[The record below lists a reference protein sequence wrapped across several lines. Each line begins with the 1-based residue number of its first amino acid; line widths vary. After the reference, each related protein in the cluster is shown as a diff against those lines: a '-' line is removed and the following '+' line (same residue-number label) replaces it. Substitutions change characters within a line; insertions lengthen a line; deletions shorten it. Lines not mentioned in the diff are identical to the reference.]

1 MEIKLLKDLDL
12 YPSPHQVHG
21 GHKSAWGRVHV
32 QWVVP
37 LLGAAL
43 AATAAALATGIDL
56 PRPEEGG
63 EVPEAVWPEE
73 ALLEEEVL
81 RLQLPE
87 DVQKLLLMM
96 DHFAHV

>member
-1 MEIKLLKDLDL
+1 MDIKILTDLDL
-12 YPSPHQVHG
+12 CPSPHQVHG
-21 GHKSAWGRVHV
+21 GHKSAGGRVHV
-32 QWVVP
+32 QSVVL

-43 AATAAALATGIDL
+43 ATTAIATGIDL

-63 EVPEAVWPEE
+63 QVPEALRVEE
-73 ALLEEEVL
+73 AMPEEEVL
-81 RLQLPE
+81 RLQLQE